1 MADEILE
8 QRTTTPTCGSPTG
21 DEAPRDLIPH
31 NPTPIYSEE
40 LLWTFP
46 DEQGLQMKPSANLRL
61 DAAERYLAGHKDVG
75 WRVRLEDAGTL
86 GTDFLLQLGHII
98 SIDDKGN
105 ATVDFE
111 ATRSGRSRCAPAGSP
126 PTWLPSGPET
136 NFSEAVD
143 SGLSPF
149 VDG

>member
-8 QRTTTPTCGSPTG
+8 QRTRDGDVWLSYGRHGSH
-21 DEAPRDLIPH
+21 DVVIH
-31 NPTPIYSEE
+31 NPTPMSEE

-46 DEQGLQMKPSANLRL
+46 DDQAADEGLRNRRL

-86 GTDFLLQLGHII
+86 GPDYLREFGRVTAV
-98 SIDDKGN
+98 DDKGN

-111 ATRSGRSRCAPAGSP
+111 RDELGALEVRAG
-126 PTWLPSGPET
+126 WLAADLASIWP
-136 NFSEAVD
+136 
-143 SGLSPF
+143 
-149 VDG
+149 